1 MEYKY
6 LSHIN
11 SPQDLK
17 SLSIKELKEL
27 AHEIREEII
36 HTVSKTGGHLAPSL
50 GVVELTLALHKVFD
64 TPNDKIIW
72 DVGHQTYA
80 HKLITGRREQFHT
93 LRTYGGISGFP
104 RIEES
109 EYDAFGTGHSSTS
122 ISAALGIVT
131 ARDLKGDK
139 FKVIAVV
146 GDGAMTAGMAYE
158 GLNQTG
164 FMRKDMIVVLND
176 NGMSISEN
184 VGGLAR
190 YLNKII
196 MTPAYAH
203 LKADV
208 WDLLGKLPKDLSER
222 ARVAARKLKEGLK
235 SFIVPTILFEE
246 LGFEYI
252 GPLNGHDIRTLIENF
267 EYVKKIKGPVFV
279 HVITEKG
286 RGYEPAV
293 NNPSKFHGLGSFD
306 EVSGEVVENTLTP
319 TYTDVFSDTIVELAS
334 NDSRIVAITA
344 AMPDGTGLNKFRS
357 TFPDR
362 FFDVGIAE
370 QHAITFSASLALQ
383 GLRPV
388 CAIYST
394 FLQRGF
400 DQLIHDI
407 CLQCIPVIFVL
418 DRAGIV
424 GEDGPTHHGTF
435 DLSYLRCMPNI
446 VISAPKDEDELRC
459 MLYTAI
465 KYKNGPIAIRY
476 PKGSAFGVKLGAMR
490 ELKIGEAE
498 VLKEGKDGVIL
509 AIGSMVY
516 PSLQAAKELE
526 DEKLSIGVINTRFVK
541 PLDEN
546 LLKSVKNHKIITI
559 EENVLNGGFGSAVLE
574 FFNSQGI
581 RPQLLRIGLPD
592 QFIEHGAR
600 KILLE
605 KYGLVSAKIS
615 QRVKEFLQK

>member
-1 MEYKY
+1 M
-6 LSHIN
+6 SHIN